1 MKNLLAYIHNPV
13 DMDTDWYERIVD
25 ELKKESIELCDSQE
39 FLNHSTS
46 KISIFVVPAEIILF
60 PEEDKVEKYIT
71 DISFI
76 VRYGVASLIIF
87 TEMYEHNFDLLE
99 ILNGMNSRIIIFSP
113 CIVNTDRR
121 FPNLKFVFFPLWLNK
136 AARTVYQSA
145 EVRNAIHQLKLY
157 NIKPMIAEILLGTYT
172 NSKPHRDFIFEMVN
186 NSVLKDKV
194 IMNFRSYKH
203 TNSNSD
209 FFLDEDGIEH
219 LPYDE
224 NSNFKFHSTR
234 PIKVYGYKNTVA
246 NVLPIKIWNQ
256 TAYSV
261 VAETSVSNY
270 ISLMSEKTFKPM
282 LGRKLFIMFAGQYH
296 LKNLRSLGF
305 KTFDGIIDETYDT
318 IENPYVRWAMAFNQ
332 LLWLSA
338 QYQTVIFERINPIVE
353 HNFQL
358 MLDLNW
364 RVKESKLGLE
374 ELLKISG

>member
-1 MKNLLAYIHNPV
+1 
-13 DMDTDWYERIVD
+13 
-25 ELKKESIELCDSQE
+25 
-39 FLNHSTS
+39 
-46 KISIFVVPAEIILF
+46 
-60 PEEDKVEKYIT
+60 
-71 DISFI
+71 
-76 VRYGVASLIIF
+76 
-87 TEMYEHNFDLLE
+87 
-99 ILNGMNSRIIIFSP
+99 
-113 CIVNTDRR
+113 
-121 FPNLKFVFFPLWLNK
+121 
-136 AARTVYQSA
+136 
-145 EVRNAIHQLKLY
+145 
-157 NIKPMIAEILLGTYT
+157 MIAEILLGTST
-172 NSKPHRDFIFEMVN
+172 NSKPHRDFIFEIVN

-358 MLDLNW
+358 MMDINW
-364 RVKESKLGLE
+364 QVNESKLGLE